1 MIWDREV
8 DVVCVGGM
16 IGGLATAIVAA
27 DAGVEVFVATTSRD
41 QRADPLSVA
50 SCAEYGRGWL
60 AHYVGDAETD
70 EYFAA
75 LSSDL
80 DQVVPVADGNVP
92 VRVVQEQS
100 PADQKSRTVEPFRGA
115 RLRDWAA
122 QCLASPY
129 GMLYTRV
136 SNWQTTTMRGA
147 DGDAVNVKVIGGL
160 EPGYTDRAVA
170 LRDWLVEQAEDRGI
184 DPVPFASLRRIVFEE
199 GEVVG
204 VVLDTADGPYAV
216 RARHGITVAPD
227 GAEPGAGAPLPASSG
242 RPVQV
247 CLVSH
252 TASRFSRL
260 ELLTTEPAPMAPRST
275 CRAMNRHLHESLRET
290 RHARLQAPRCRK
302 MHRYP
307 PLGQ

>member
-41 QRADPLSVA
+41 QHEDPLSVA
-50 SCAEYGRGWL
+50 ACAEYGRGWL
-60 AHYVGDAETD
+60 AHYAGDAETD

-80 DQVVPVADGNVP
+80 EQVTPATDRNVP
-92 VRVVQEQS
+92 VRVVQEPS

-129 GMLYTRV
+129 GMLYTRI
-136 SNWQTTTMRGA
+136 SNWQTTTMRGT
-147 DGDAVNVKVIGGL
+147 DGDAVNVKVIGRLG
-160 EPGYTDRAVA
+160 PQHADRAIG
-170 LRDWLVEQAEDRGI
+170 LPDWLAEQANDRGI
-184 DPVPFASLRRIVFEE
+184 DPVPFTALRRIVFEE

-204 VVLDTADGPYAV
+204 VVLDTSDGPYAV

-227 GAEPGAGAPLPASSG
+227 GADANAGAPLPPVSTW
-242 RPVQV
+242 PVQV

-260 ELLTTEPAPMAPRST
+260 ELLTTEPAPVAPRST